1 MSGSYLDA
9 RAHAV
14 DSVQATIAELGS
26 IFSQL
31 AEMVQEQGTLLQRV
45 DENLDDSLVNVREGH
60 AQLLRYMRNLRS
72 NRGLVVRVF
81 AILLFF
87 VVVWGTLFA

>member
-1 MSGSYLDA
+1 MGGSYLDS
-9 RAHAV
+9 RAQAV
-14 DSVQATIAELGS
+14 DAVQSTIVELGG
-26 IFSQL
+26 IFQQL
-31 AEMVQEQGTLLQRV
+31 ASMVQEQGTLLQRV

-60 AQLLRYMRNLRS
+60 AQVLRTLRNLRS

-81 AILLFF
+81 AVLMFF